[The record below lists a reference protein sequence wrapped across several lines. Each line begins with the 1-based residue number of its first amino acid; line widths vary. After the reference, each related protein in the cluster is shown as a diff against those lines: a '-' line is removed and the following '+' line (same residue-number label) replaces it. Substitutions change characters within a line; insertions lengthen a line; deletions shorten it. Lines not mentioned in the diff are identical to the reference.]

1 MPDRPAPSTRGD
13 YPAFRTLQTRWR
25 DGDVYGHVNNVVH
38 YELFDTVV
46 NGWMLGHGVL
56 DPKSGKTI
64 GLVVESGCR
73 YSGEIVFPDTVTA
86 RGARHLDE
94 MADMVREGHRAVMVY
109 LVQRGDC
116 ESMRLCREL
125 DPAYGA
131 AFDRAAACGV
141 EAIAIRCQISPEE
154 IAPAKPIPLVD

>member
-46 NGWMLGHGVL
+46 NGWMLEHGVL

-73 YSGEIVFPDTVTA
+73 YSGEILSPDTVTA
-86 RGARHLDE
+86 GLKVTHVGRSS
-94 MADMVREGHRAVMVY
+94 VRYEIGLFRNDDQATSAEGYFVHVCVDA
-109 LVQRGDC
+109 
-116 ESMRLCREL
+116 ESRRPVALPNDLRTALETL
-125 DPAYGA
+125 AT
-131 AFDRAAACGV
+131 
-141 EAIAIRCQISPEE
+141 
-154 IAPAKPIPLVD
+154 